1 MRGKKCWKCK
11 YWTKY
16 YNSNQYFCKRGY
28 CRNQNLRGVCMN
40 NRYLYKAKKIYKE
53 EWVEGFYVLCRG
65 HHYILPVYDLDHG
78 FDERYSEWVEIEP
91 STLCQCTGLMDKN
104 DKLIWENEKCLITK
118 PCTCV
123 GVHIVFKDGCFWG
136 YDKLFDSLIKLCDLK
151 VNSYEIEVVSKE
163 PKKLFENQH
172 LVAVCG
178 TQGQVRF
185 LGSLRTVT
193 MVESKRVPGRLRP
206 PPT

>member
-1 MRGKKCWKCK
+1 
-11 YWTKY
+11 
-16 YNSNQYFCKRGY
+16 
-28 CRNQNLRGVCMN
+28 MN

-118 PCTCV
+118 
-123 GVHIVFKDGCFWG
+123 IVREEIRDRVMGTFGRMTISVDIT
-136 YDKLFDSLIKLCDLK
+136 DK
-151 VNSYEIEVVSKE
+151 E
-163 PKKLFENQH
+163 
-172 LVAVCG
+172 
-178 TQGQVRF
+178 GQSVIIR
-185 LGSLRTVT
+185 
-193 MVESKRVPGRLRP
+193 
-206 PPT
+206 

>member
-1 MRGKKCWKCK
+1 
-11 YWTKY
+11 
-16 YNSNQYFCKRGY
+16 
-28 CRNQNLRGVCMN
+28 MN

-163 PKKLFENQH
+163 PKKLFEN
-172 LVAVCG
+172 
-178 TQGQVRF
+178 
-185 LGSLRTVT
+185 
-193 MVESKRVPGRLRP
+193 
-206 PPT
+206 

>member
-1 MRGKKCWKCK
+1 M
-11 YWTKY
+11 
-16 YNSNQYFCKRGY
+16 S
-28 CRNQNLRGVCMN
+28 

-172 LVAVCG
+172 LEVCME
-178 TQGQVRF
+178 F
-185 LGSLRTVT
+185 LSEHWVLIYGMFMYGMGLLTGSIKK
-193 MVESKRVPGRLRP
+193 KR
-206 PPT
+206 